1 VGQDW
6 CLCHTSKSIF
16 GLMWPWTLTSWPPKL
31 IVAWSCPTDH
41 LCQFTSKS
49 VHSLSKYHIHNIDW
63 TNGWTDKWTSR
74 EYNASTCRSGVT
86 ETLQM
91 TIVIIIVVRVAIKS
105 PLNSERYQEDVSQRE
120 IQLDREMSS
129 KLQTSKFVYW
139 IGVVLAKINAHT
151 HSCVLTL

>member
-1 VGQDW
+1 MVG
-6 CLCHTSKSIF
+6 L
-16 GLMWPWTLTSWPPKL
+16 
-31 IVAWSCPTDH
+31 
-41 LCQFTSKS
+41 
-49 VHSLSKYHIHNIDW
+49 
-63 TNGWTDKWTSR
+63 TSR
-74 EYNASTCRSGVT
+74 EYNASTCRSGMT

-139 IGVVLAKINAHT
+139 CSFG
-151 HSCVLTL
+151 